1 MQPVIRSPLASDL
14 TLDYIGARIG
24 IEHGWNHLY
33 SLMLQRQLFEQLRPG
48 VVFNDGQWYVSPPP
62 LAWLALPLSVL
73 GPASAFYV
81 WFALSVLALVAAW
94 WLAAPS
100 GGWKRAIWLLA
111 ALAWY
116 PVLYGLSLG
125 QPVLFVL
132 LAVAGCWKLAEAG
145 KPYLAGVVLAAS
157 SLKPQLVLVLPVVL
171 LLAGHWRIVA
181 GWAVP
186 AAILA
191 GLSLAML
198 RGDGLDDYRGL
209 LALEAGDVNNRFFT
223 LAVLLGPGWLT
234 SIAQGVVIVAGLIA
248 AYLNRHAGL
257 GRLIAL
263 GLVTSVLSST
273 YSHLQDFTILVVAM
287 WLFWRDDLGV
297 PANSRRSLGVRGVK
311 PPAWER
317 WWLLVIAVVLEVA
330 WPLTP
335 APALVAIAVWWVM
348 LCVPATVRKPRP
360 MATAA

>member
-1 MQPVIRSPLASDL
+1 MQPVLRSPLASDL
-14 TLDYIGARIG
+14 TLDYIAARIG

-33 SLMLQRQLFEQLRPG
+33 SLTLQRQLFEQIRPG
-48 VVFNDGQWYVSPPP
+48 VVFNDGQWFISPPP

-73 GPASAFYV
+73 GSTGAFYV
-81 WFALSVLALVAAW
+81 WFALSVVALVAAW
-94 WLAAPS
+94 WLAAPGS
-100 GGWKRAIWLLA
+100 GWKRALWLLA

-157 SLKPQLVLVLPVVL
+157 TLKPQLALVLPAVL

-181 GWAVP
+181 GFAVP

-191 GLSLAML
+191 GLSLVML
-198 RGDGLDDYRGL
+198 GGDGLGEYRGL
-209 LALEAGDVNNRFFT
+209 LALEAQDVNNRFFT
-223 LAVLLGPGWLT
+223 IAVLLGPGWLT
-234 SIAQGVVIVAGLIA
+234 SIAQGVVIVVGLVA
-248 AYLNRHAGL
+248 AYLNRHASL

-263 GLVTSVLSST
+263 GLVTSVLSAS
-273 YSHLQDFTILVVAM
+273 YSHLQDFTILLVAA

-297 PANSRRSLGVRGVK
+297 PANSRRSRVRGVK
-311 PPAWER
+311 PRAWQR
-317 WWLLVIAVVLEVA
+317 WWLLVIAVSLEVA

-348 LCVPATVRKPRP
+348 LCIPATVRKPMP
-360 MATAA
+360 LAAQA

>member
-1 MQPVIRSPLASDL
+1 MQPVLHSPLASDL
-14 TLDYIGARIG
+14 TLDVIGARIG
-24 IEHGWNHLY
+24 LEHGWSHLY
-33 SLMLQRQLFEQLRPG
+33 SLTLQRQLFEQVRPG
-48 VVFNDGQWYVSPPP
+48 VVFNDGQWYISPPP
-62 LAWLALPLSVL
+62 LAWLAMPLSAL
-73 GPASAFYV
+73 GPAPAFYL

-94 WLAAPS
+94 WLAAPGS
-100 GGWKRAIWLLA
+100 GWKRFLWLLA

-125 QPVLFVL
+125 QPILFVL

-157 SLKPQLVLVLPVVL
+157 TLKPQLALVLPVVL
-171 LLAGHWRIVA
+171 LLAGQWRIVA
-181 GWAVP
+181 GFALP

-198 RGDGLDDYRGL
+198 GGDGLAEYRGL
-209 LALEAGDVNNRFFT
+209 LALEAQDVNNRFFT

-234 SIAQGVVIVAGLIA
+234 SVAQGAVIVVGLAA

-263 GLVTSVLSST
+263 GLVTTVLSAS
-273 YSHLQDFTILVVAM
+273 YLHLQDFTILVVAA
-287 WLFWRDDLGV
+287 WLFWRD
-297 PANSRRSLGVRGVK
+297 A
-311 PPAWER
+311 PPAWQR
-317 WWLLVIAVVLEVA
+317 WWLLLIAVALEVA

-335 APALVAIAVWWVM
+335 APALVAITVWWVM
-348 LCVPATVRKPRP
+348 LCIPAIERKPKP
-360 MATAA
+360 VAAPG

>member
-1 MQPVIRSPLASDL
+1 MQPVLRSPLASDL
-14 TLDYIGARIG
+14 TLNYIAARIG

-33 SLMLQRQLFEQLRPG
+33 SLTLQRQLFEQVRPG
-48 VVFNDGQWYVSPPP
+48 VVFNDGQWFISPPP

-73 GPASAFYV
+73 GPAGAFYV
-81 WFALSVLALVAAW
+81 WFALSVVALVAAW
-94 WLAAPS
+94 WLAAPGS
-100 GGWKRAIWLLA
+100 GWKRALWLLA

-157 SLKPQLVLVLPVVL
+157 TLKPQLALVLPVVL
-171 LLAGHWRIVA
+171 LLAGRWRIVA
-181 GWAVP
+181 GFAVP

-191 GLSLAML
+191 GLSLLML
-198 RGDGLDDYRGL
+198 GVDELGEYRGL
-209 LALEAGDVNNRFFT
+209 LALEAQDVNNRFFT
-223 LAVLLGPGWLT
+223 IAVLLGPGWLT
-234 SIAQGVVIVAGLIA
+234 SLAQGVVIVAGLAA
-248 AYLNRHAGL
+248 AYLNRHASL

-263 GLVTSVLSST
+263 GLVTSVLSAS
-273 YSHLQDFTILVVAM
+273 YSHLQDFTILLVAA
-287 WLFWRDDLGV
+287 WLFWRD
-297 PANSRRSLGVRGVK
+297 K
-311 PPAWER
+311 PPAWQR
-317 WWLLVIAVVLEVA
+317 WWLLVIALALEVA

-348 LCVPATVRKPRP
+348 LCLPATVRTPRP
-360 MATAA
+360 LAAPA

>member
-1 MQPVIRSPLASDL
+1 MQPVSHSPLDNDL
-14 TLDYIGARIG
+14 TLSYIGARIG

-33 SLMLQRQLFEQLRPG
+33 SLTLQQQLFEQLRPG
-48 VVFNDGQWYVSPPP
+48 VVFNDGYWYISPPP

-73 GPASAFYV
+73 GPERAFYL
-81 WFALSVLALVAAW
+81 WFALSLLALVAAW

-100 GGWKRAIWLLA
+100 RDWKGSLWLLA

-125 QPVLFVL
+125 QPILFVL
-132 LAVAGCWKLAEAG
+132 LAVAGCWKLG
-145 KPYLAGVVLAAS
+145 VSRKPYLAGLVLAAS
-157 SLKPQLVLVLPVVL
+157 SLKPQVALLVPAVL

-186 AAILA
+186 SAILA

-198 RGDGLDDYRGL
+198 GGDGLGEYRSL
-209 LALEAGDVNNRFFT
+209 LALEANNVYNRFFT

-234 SIAQGVVIVAGLIA
+234 FVAQGVVIVIGLVG
-248 AYLNRHAGL
+248 AYLNRRASL

-263 GLVTSVLSST
+263 GIVTSVLSAT
-273 YSHLQDFTILVVAM
+273 YLHLQDFTILVVAI
-287 WLFWRDDLGV
+287 WLFWRDG
-297 PANSRRSLGVRGVK
+297 
-311 PPAWER
+311 PPAWEK
-317 WWLLVIAVVLEVA
+317 WLLLVIAVALELG

-335 APALVAIAVWWVM
+335 GPALVAIAVWWVM
-348 LCVPATVRKPRP
+348 LCIPATVRRPSP
-360 MATAA
+360 MAAAA